1 MIIFSAFC
9 PHTPI
14 LVPSVGK
21 ENIEKIKN
29 TADSYSYLEQQFCSA
44 KPDTVI
50 VVSPHGSIY
59 DDAFSINM
67 CDKYI
72 GNFEDFGDFAT
83 KGEYLTDH
91 LLIERIQRHMRD
103 KKVSITLDT
112 CEKLDHGTL
121 IPLLLLSAKCPNVH
135 VVPINTSGLDLKNH
149 FEFGHELKELILDT
163 NKRVA
168 VIASGDLSH
177 ALSTDAPAGFS
188 EYGEQLDKAVK
199 ELIIEKNI
207 TSLLKL
213 DNDMLEGAHECGL
226 RSLSI
231 LLGILKGMNYEPEI
245 LSYEA
250 PFGVGYLT
258 CNFKLK

>member
-21 ENIEKIKN
+21 ENLENIKN
-29 TADSYSYLEQQFCSA
+29 TADSYKYLEQQFCSA

-50 VVSPHGSIY
+50 VISPHGSIY
-59 DDAFSINM
+59 DDAYSINM
-67 CDKYI
+67 CDKYL
-72 GNFEDFGDFAT
+72 GDFEEFGDFAT
-83 KGEYLTDH
+83 KCEYPTDH

-103 KKVSITLDT
+103 KKLPITLDT

-121 IPLLLLSAKCPNVH
+121 IPLFLLSEKCPNIH
-135 VVPINTSGLDLKNH
+135 IVPVNTSGLDLKNH
-149 FEFGHELKELILDT
+149 FEFGQELKELILDS

-188 EYGEQLDKAVK
+188 EYGGQLDKSVK
-199 ELIIEKNI
+199 DLVTENNVA
-207 TSLLKL
+207 SLLKI
-213 DNDMLEGAHECGL
+213 NKKMIEGAHECGL
-226 RSLSI
+226 RSLVT
-231 LLGILKGMNYEPEI
+231 LLGILNGTNYEPEL

-258 CNFKLK
+258 CHFKLN